1 MISAAMVQAAK
12 RRGAELPDADQARQD
27 LARMVTLVHDCMKAG
42 IPREACL
49 VRLSALPEERVKP
62 LHLRLARS
70 ALEPI
75 SKADRAQLFDLP
87 NGDLAA
93 IWRGPAEA
101 AVSASRAAIAHMFAD
116 EKAPAPPV
124 PIWDSFILPEDGS
137 RFLAMVNNLVRVR
150 KDSQAPATPSG
161 GGAPLDA
168 QALTAIESAL
178 ARADVSH
185 FARRRDI
192 CMRMPDASFR
202 RRWEKR
208 FLSVEDITQSLA
220 PGHATR
226 FEPWLFRRLTR
237 TLDRRMLALLSANGE
252 LRDAGP
258 FAINLNVASVLAPEF
273 LRLDESLPMALRGQ
287 VIIDLSPADVMADPS
302 AFVFARDFAHSRG
315 YRLQLRNVTAEL
327 LPVFDLHRLGVD
339 IMELQWSDAVA
350 IIGPELVL
358 PNASAIVLSHADTPD
373 AITWGLAHGV
383 TLYRG
388 AMVVPERGRSSRAG
402 HSLAMH

>member
-1 MISAAMVQAAK
+1 MTSAAMVQAAK
-12 RRGAELPDADQARQD
+12 RREPEGPDADKARQD
-27 LARMVTLVHDCMKAG
+27 VARLVTLVNDCMKAG

-75 SKADRAQLFDLP
+75 TQADRAQLFQLP
-87 NGDLAA
+87 NGDMAA

-101 AVSASRAAIAHMFAD
+101 AANASRTTIEHMFTD
-116 EKAPAPPV
+116 DKAPAPTARL
-124 PIWDSFILPEDGS
+124 WEAFTLPADGD
-137 RFLAMVNNLVRVR
+137 RLLAALSALAHPR
-150 KDSQAPATPSG
+150 KESPPAEPSPN
-161 GGAPLDA
+161 ALAQLDA
-168 QALTAIESAL
+168 QALTAIETAL

-208 FLSVEDITQSLA
+208 YLSVEDITQSLA

-226 FEPWLFRRLTR
+226 LEPWLFRRLTR
-237 TLDRRMLALLSANGE
+237 TLDRRMLALLAANGE

-273 LRLDESLPMALRGQ
+273 LRLDESLPATLRGH

-315 YRLQLRNVTAEL
+315 YRLQLRNITAEL

-339 IMELQWSDAVA
+339 IMELHWSDAVA
-350 IIGPELVL
+350 SIGPEVIL
-358 PNASAIVLSHADTPD
+358 PNASSVVLSHANTPD
-373 AITWGLAHGV
+373 AIIWGLAHGV

-388 AMVVPERGRSSRAG
+388 EMAIPERSRTGRTG
-402 HSLAMH
+402 QSLILH